1 MSCSRPSWPE
11 KPRPFNGSDQSLS
24 AWSAASDA
32 AKRTEAL
39 KVPKLNPAY
48 VRRGGLI
55 GLGLIAFVFGLIQ
68 KLLSFVLARAYE
80 ALDRRNEEQIKR
92 GAVSMSKRRDWRE
105 DGGDEGDR
113 KTYQRQ
119 MEEARRRYELE
130 IRASRDVQ
138 REQRK
143 AVGRVKGAWR
153 LAAVGA
159 GIFLGAVVADSLGG
173 LAGVGFGLMVGG
185 TINWLGSFFM
195 DRQVKKATAMNA
207 MPVPRRA
214 EIEAPTVGENSLPQ
228 GRADL
233 VQQIL
238 GEAATSLRA
247 LDAIMPRLRH
257 PDSVSSVAR
266 IVAVGNRIMQSVA
279 ANPEKLAIAQRVF
292 TYYCPETVKVADA
305 LSKLE
310 TDANPDVERITG
322 TQTVLKK
329 LEVLFERTEI
339 ELKADDGKELD
350 IDLKLLDQSI
360 ESDLRT
366 RV

>member
-1 MSCSRPSWPE
+1 V
-11 KPRPFNGSDQSLS
+11 KAPRI
-24 AWSAASDA
+24 
-32 AKRTEAL
+32 
-39 KVPKLNPAY
+39 NPAL
-48 VRRGGLI
+48 VRKGGLVGLGIAALFI
-55 GLGLIAFVFGLIQ
+55 GLVSKLLRFGLA
-68 KLLSFVLARAYE
+68 SVYE
-80 ALDRRNEEQIKR
+80 ALDRRRERNIKQ
-92 GAVSMSKRRDWRE
+92 GVTDMSKRREWR
-105 DGGDEGDR
+105 DDDDDDDR
-113 KTYQRQ
+113 NDYKRQ
-119 MEEARRRYELE
+119 MEQARRRYELE

-159 GIFLGAVVADSLGG
+159 GLFLGAVIGDAIGP

-185 TINWLGSFFM
+185 TVNWFGSLFM
-195 DRQVKKATAMNA
+195 DRGAKKANA
-207 MPVPRRA
+207 TSATPVPRRA
-214 EIEAPTVGENSLPQ
+214 EIEAPTVGENVLPQ
-228 GRADL
+228 GRTEL
-233 VQQIL
+233 VQQVL

-247 LDAIMPRLRH
+247 LDALLPKLRH

-266 IVAVGNRIMQSVA
+266 IVAVGNRIMQAVA
-279 ANPEKLAIAQRVF
+279 ISPDKLAIAQRVF
-292 TYYCPETVKVADA
+292 TYYCPESVKVADA

-310 TDANPDVERITG
+310 ADARPDVERITS

-329 LEVLFERTEI
+329 LEVLFERTEL

>member
-1 MSCSRPSWPE
+1 V
-11 KPRPFNGSDQSLS
+11 KPPRI
-24 AWSAASDA
+24 
-32 AKRTEAL
+32 
-39 KVPKLNPAY
+39 NPAII
-48 VRRGGLI
+48 RKGGLL
-55 GLGLIAFVFGLIQ
+55 GLGLVAMFIGLLQ
-68 KLLSFVLARAYE
+68 RLLSFGLATAYE
-80 ALDRRNEEQIKR
+80 ALDRRRESHIKK
-92 GAVSMSKRRDWRE
+92 GAIDMSKRRDWR
-105 DGGDEGDR
+105 DDDDDDDR
-113 KTYQRQ
+113 KGYRRQ

-143 AVGRVKGAWR
+143 AIGQVKGAWR
-153 LAAVGA
+153 LVAIGA
-159 GIFLGAVVADSLGG
+159 GLFLGAFMGDALGP

-185 TINWLGSFFM
+185 SINWFGSLFM
-195 DRQVKKATAMNA
+195 DRDSKKAAKIGAT
-207 MPVPRRA
+207 PVPRRA
-214 EIEAPTVGENSLPQ
+214 QIEAPTVGDNSLPS
-228 GRADL
+228 GRAEL
-233 VQQIL
+233 VQQVL

-247 LDAIMPRLRH
+247 LDALMPKLRH

-266 IVAVGNRIMQSVA
+266 IVAVGNRIMQAVA

-310 TDANPDVERITG
+310 LDANPDVERITG

-329 LEVLFERTEI
+329 LEVLFERTEL
-339 ELKADDGKELD
+339 ELKADQGKELD
-350 IDLKLLDQSI
+350 IDLRLLDQSI

>member
-1 MSCSRPSWPE
+1 M
-11 KPRPFNGSDQSLS
+11 K
-24 AWSAASDA
+24 A
-32 AKRTEAL
+32 
-39 KVPKLNPAY
+39 PKLNPAL
-48 VRRGGLI
+48 VRKGGLV
-55 GLGLIAFVFGLIQ
+55 GLGLVALIVGMIQ
-68 KLLSFVLARAYE
+68 RLFSFCLSSLYE
-80 ALDRRNEEQIKR
+80 ALNRRNERNIKE
-92 GAVSMSKRRDWRE
+92 GALTMGKRRDWRDDE
-105 DGGDEGDR
+105 DDGDQV
-113 KTYQRQ
+113 TYRRQ

-153 LAAVGA
+153 LAAIGA
-159 GIFLGAVVADSLGG
+159 GLFLGAVVGDAVGS
-173 LAGVGFGLMVGG
+173 LAGIGFGIMVGAS
-185 TINWLGSFFM
+185 INWFGALFM
-195 DRQVKKATAMNA
+195 DRGAKKAIASGAT
-207 MPVPRRA
+207 PVPRRA
-214 EIEAPTVGENSLPQ
+214 EIEAPTVGENTLPS
-228 GRADL
+228 GRAEL
-233 VQQIL
+233 VQQVL

-247 LDAIMPRLRH
+247 LDHVMPRLRH

-266 IVAVGNRIMQSVA
+266 IIAVGNRIMQSVA

-310 TDANPDVERITG
+310 LDANPDVERITG

-329 LEVLFERTEI
+329 LEVLFERTEL
-339 ELKADDGKELD
+339 ELKADQGKELD
-350 IDLKLLDQSI
+350 IDLRLLDQSI

>member
-1 MSCSRPSWPE
+1 MLM
-11 KPRPFNGSDQSLS
+11 KAPR
-24 AWSAASDA
+24 
-32 AKRTEAL
+32 
-39 KVPKLNPAY
+39 LNPHLI
-48 VRRGGLI
+48 RKGGLV
-55 GLGLIAFVFGLIQ
+55 GLGLVALLIGVL
-68 KLLSFVLARAYE
+68 KRLLSFGLASAYE
-80 ALDRRNEEQIKR
+80 ALDRRREKSIAKGGIE
-92 GAVSMSKRRDWRE
+92 MTKRREWRDDDDE
-105 DGGDEGDR
+105 DDR
-113 KTYQRQ
+113 KGYRRQ

-143 AVGRVKGAWR
+143 AVGRVAGFWR
-153 LAAVGA
+153 LAAIGA
-159 GIFLGAVVADSLGG
+159 GLFLGAVIAENVGT

-185 TINWLGSFFM
+185 AINWVGALVMERNS
-195 DRQVKKATAMNA
+195 KKSTKIGAA
-207 MPVPRRA
+207 PVPSRA
-214 EIEAPTVGENSLPQ
+214 QIEAPTVGENSLPS
-228 GRADL
+228 GRAEL
-233 VQQIL
+233 VQQVL

-247 LDAIMPRLRH
+247 LDALMPKLRH

-310 TDANPDVERITG
+310 LDVNPDVERITG

-329 LEVLFERTEI
+329 LEVLFERTEL
-339 ELKADDGKELD
+339 ELKADQGKELD
-350 IDLKLLDQSI
+350 IDLRLLDQSI

>member
-1 MSCSRPSWPE
+1 M
-11 KPRPFNGSDQSLS
+11 KAPR
-24 AWSAASDA
+24 
-32 AKRTEAL
+32 
-39 KVPKLNPAY
+39 LNPRL
-48 VRRGGLI
+48 VRKGGLV
-55 GLGLIAFVFGLIQ
+55 GLGLIALFIGVLKRVLSFGLA
-68 KLLSFVLARAYE
+68 LAYE
-80 ALDRRNEEQIKR
+80 ALDRRHERSIAK
-92 GAVSMSKRRDWRE
+92 GGIDMTKRREWRDDDDE
-105 DGGDEGDR
+105 DDR
-113 KTYQRQ
+113 KGYRRQ

-143 AVGRVKGAWR
+143 AVGRVAGFWR

-159 GIFLGAVVADSLGG
+159 GLFLGAVIGEQVGT

-185 TINWLGSFFM
+185 TINWLGALVMERNS
-195 DRQVKKATAMNA
+195 KKATKIGAA
-207 MPVPRRA
+207 PVPRRA
-214 EIEAPTVGENSLPQ
+214 QIEAPTVGENILPN
-228 GRADL
+228 GRAEL
-233 VQQIL
+233 VQQVL

-247 LDAIMPRLRH
+247 LDALMPKLRH

-310 TDANPDVERITG
+310 LDVNPDVERITG

-329 LEVLFERTEI
+329 LEVLFERTEL
-339 ELKADDGKELD
+339 ELKADQGKELD
-350 IDLKLLDQSI
+350 IDLRLLDQSI

>member
-1 MSCSRPSWPE
+1 MSQSATVVVARRITPVKPS
-11 KPRPFNGSDQSLS
+11 KF
-24 AWSAASDA
+24 
-32 AKRTEAL
+32 
-39 KVPKLNPAY
+39 NPALL
-48 VRRGGLI
+48 RKGGLV
-55 GLGLIAFVFGLIQ
+55 GLGLVALAIGLLQ
-68 KLLSFVLARAYE
+68 KLLRFGLASAYE
-80 ALDRRNEEQIKR
+80 ALDRRNEKNLKR
-92 GAVSMSKRRDWRE
+92 GALDMSKRRDWR
-105 DGGDEGDR
+105 DDDDDDDR
-113 KTYQRQ
+113 KVYTRK

-143 AVGRVKGAWR
+143 AAGRVKSMWK

-159 GIFLGAVVADSLGG
+159 GLFLGSVIAYSTPLGTT
-173 LAGVGFGLMVGG
+173 AGVGFGLMVGG
-185 TINWLGSFFM
+185 TINWFGSLFM
-195 DRQVKKATAMNA
+195 DRGARKAEASGST
-207 MPVPRRA
+207 PVPRRPQ
-214 EIEAPTVGENSLPQ
+214 IEAPTIGENALPS
-228 GRADL
+228 GRAEL
-233 VQQIL
+233 VQQVL

-247 LDAIMPRLRH
+247 LDAIMPKLRH

-266 IVAVGNRIMQSVA
+266 IVAVGNRLMQIVA
-279 ANPEKLAIAQRVF
+279 ASPEKLSIAQRVF

-310 TDANPDVERITG
+310 LDVRPDIERITS

-329 LEVLFERTEI
+329 LEVLFERTEL
-339 ELKADDGKELD
+339 ELKADEGKELD